1 MKKVFALMA
10 IAAMTLVACNKNNNE
25 DDPNNPGGDEKEYV
39 APIKIDGNFDD
50 WSQLKDVT
58 TWKTA
63 ATASKT
69 DIKLAK
75 IYADKY
81 YIFVYLEFDFSAYE
95 TLAGYES
102 GTHIDFHFNG
112 DNDTSTGGWKGQW
125 DQGETPC
132 VDLMCQGAIIDSEG
146 NFVDYAPQLL
156 KYNAA
161 PNTSEWAWEEQP
173 ASDFLIG
180 KGNKKA
186 YEFQITRELYPL
198 GKLAKEFT
206 MGIEILVNGWD
217 ATGALPNAEATETNP
232 AGEAPLGVVKYTK

>member
-10 IAAMTLVACNKNNNE
+10 IAAMTLVACNKPNNE
-25 DDPNNPGGDEKEYV
+25 DDPGQEGGDEKEYV

-50 WSQLKDVT
+50 WAGLKDVT
-58 TWKTA
+58 TWKCA
-63 ATASKT
+63 ATAAKT

-81 YIFVYLEFDFSAYE
+81 YVFVYVEFDLSS
-95 TLAGYES
+95 YES
-102 GTHIDFHFNG
+102 LVAPDGTHFDFHING
-112 DNDTSTGGWKGQW
+112 DNDTATGGWKGQW
-125 DQGETPC
+125 DQGEHNC
-132 VDLMCQGAIIDSEG
+132 IDLMCQGAIIDETG
-146 NFVDYAPQLL
+146 AFVDYAPGMY

-161 PNTSEWAWEEQP
+161 PGTNEWAWEEQP
-173 ASDFLIG
+173 ASDFIIG

-217 ATGALPNAEATETNP
+217 ATGALPNTEATDTNP
-232 AGEAPLGVVKYTK
+232 AGEADLGVVKYTK